1 MSYQLTQKAEEDI
14 LDILLHGIEYFGLA
28 KAQSYRDRLEQSL
41 QNIGNNPNLARLRT
55 EIMPPVRVHSIG
67 VHVIVYHVN
76 DIGDVIILRI
86 RHSREN
92 WPESPLE

>member
-1 MSYQLTQKAEEDI
+1 MSYQLTLKAKEDI
-14 LDILLHGIEYFGLA
+14 LDILLHGIECFGLA

-55 EIMPPVRVHSIG
+55 EIIPPARMHNIG
-67 VHVIVYHVN
+67 VHVIAYHVN
-76 DIGDVIILRI
+76 DIGSVIIPRI

-92 WPESPLE
+92 WPESPLK